1 VPKRDVLARVDR
13 DLALGHV
20 HPAMQRLASLVAAH
34 PDDLELRARRAAL
47 NRQIGNLVE
56 AGRWG
61 FLTEEVTDAEL
72 RAFERAWPSTRTRL
86 SALRLPAA
94 PSGLGEGAAHR
105 YRALVEQVNGETDRA
120 PVPEPVSEAPGR
132 SFSWL
137 VVGPFLGYVAA
148 GLVLLG
154 LACVGLVALVRW
166 IF

>member
-61 FLTEEVTDAEL
+61 FLTEEVTEAEL

-86 SALRLPAA
+86 VHRPSDTPYVGGLHRRSTGSSRTPDPASTRATAPTRNQEMSLSLWPGYTGTKASGHRLPY
-94 PSGLGEGAAHR
+94 PSSPS
-105 YRALVEQVNGETDRA
+105 D
-120 PVPEPVSEAPGR
+120 P
-132 SFSWL
+132 
-137 VVGPFLGYVAA
+137 
-148 GLVLLG
+148 
-154 LACVGLVALVRW
+154 
-166 IF
+166 